1 MKGFGYLL
9 KEGFK
14 NIWHNRMMSAAS
26 IGVLISCMLLTGF
39 AVLICMNVQAVVDEA
54 GQSNMI
60 NVYLK
65 DGLSDEQEKQIES
78 KISQIS
84 NVETCAFYPKEEAIL
99 EFEEELGAA
108 FSQMQ
113 GDQNPLPDA
122 FHVSMKDLSVYDET
136 TQEIQGIDGVDKL
149 SNRKEV
155 ADKLTSL
162 SNLVATMGLWIVV
175 ILGIISLFIISNT
188 IRMSMYSRRFEIS
201 IMKSVGATNTFVRI
215 PFLVEGMFMGALSAV
230 FASAAIWFL
239 YDPIMNT
246 AKSIIPFT
254 SIPYS
259 AFMIPVTL
267 AFLICGI
274 LTGAIGG
281 VISIRKYLKL
291 EGNEVA
297 GW

>member
-84 NVETCAFYPKEEAIL
+84 NVETCVFYPKEEAIL

-175 ILGIISLFIISNT
+175 ILGVISLFIISNT

-230 FASAAIWFL
+230 VASAAIWFL

-259 AFMIPVTL
+259 TFMIPVTL

>member
-84 NVETCAFYPKEEAIL
+84 NVETCVFYPKEEAIL